1 MEWNIYCTKYVYVL
15 FGLGFEKY
23 TFEKYD
29 MKNINETKKKKKIM
43 YSTVQIWTKNLTIKE
58 QLYMLRYFFY
68 YISMKKKNCYVFKQN
83 TLQVN
88 EWDEV

>member
-1 MEWNIYCTKYVYVL
+1 
-15 FGLGFEKY
+15 
-23 TFEKYD
+23 
-29 MKNINETKKKKKIM
+29 
-43 YSTVQIWTKNLTIKE
+43 
-58 QLYMLRYFFY
+58 MLRYFFY

>member
-1 MEWNIYCTKYVYVL
+1 
-15 FGLGFEKY
+15 
-23 TFEKYD
+23 
-29 MKNINETKKKKKIM
+29 MKNINETKKKKNIM
-43 YSTVQIWTKNLTIKE
+43 YSIVQIWTKNLTIKE

>member
-29 MKNINETKKKKKIM
+29 MKNINETKKKKNYVQ
-43 YSTVQIWTKNLTIKE
+43 YSTDLNKKFDNKRTIIYVKIFLL
-58 QLYMLRYFFY
+58 LYFNE
-68 YISMKKKNCYVFKQN
+68 KKKLLCF
-83 TLQVN
+83 
-88 EWDEV
+88 